1 MVFHEPLALTTAL
14 QANLDAVGDLSPDA
28 FDRFSQLIPAAWIE
42 HALQATGTASLR
54 RRRLPAERLIWLV
67 IGLALFRNEPVWH
80 IVRQLGLA
88 LGTEAQVVPV
98 PSATAQGRQRLGEA
112 PLAHLFDQVSHVGCN
127 APVPVDGLFQGLRL
141 LAVDGVV
148 WSTQDTAEHRDVF
161 GGGRSQHGEGSWPQ
175 VRAVCL
181 MDVHTH
187 LIRATAFG
195 AYTTGEISYACDLMT
210 AAPDASL
217 TIFDRAYYSA
227 AFLLAWQHAGER
239 RHWLMRAKSSLR
251 YEVIRPLGEGDAWVR
266 LPVSPQARRQ
276 DPELPAYWEARL
288 IVCPSGRRYLT
299 SLADAVGYPA
309 DRVAACYRERWEIE
323 LGFRDIKQSM
333 QANDTV
339 LRSKRPELVRQEIWG
354 LLIAYNLLRWEMHQT
369 ADELGVPPTRLSFQ
383 GFTRAIVAELRYAP
397 LETPGAF
404 PKRLARLRQHA
415 RVYLL
420 PPRRQRS
427 CPREVK
433 RRPHKYPTK
442 NASQLN

>member
-1 MVFHEPLALTTAL
+1 MVLHEPLALITAL

-112 PLAHLFDQVSHVGCN
+112 PLAHLFDQISHVWCN

-195 AYTTGEISYACDLMT
+195 AYTTGEISYACDLRT

-309 DRVAACYRERWEIE
+309 DRVAACYRQRWEIE

>member
-112 PLAHLFDQVSHVGCN
+112 PLAHLFDQVSHVWCN

>member
-1 MVFHEPLALTTAL
+1 MVFHEPLALTTTL
-14 QANLDAVGDLSPDA
+14 QAQLDAVGELSAEA

-42 HALQATGTASLR
+42 QALQATGTASLR

-67 IGLALFRNEPVWH
+67 IGLALFRNEPIWH

-98 PSATAQGRQRLGEA
+98 PSAAAQGRQRLGEA
-112 PLAHLFDQVSHVGCN
+112 PLAHLFDQISRAWCTTPLPAAGR
-127 APVPVDGLFQGLRL
+127 FQGLRL

-148 WSTQDTAEHRDVF
+148 WSTPDTAGHREVF
-161 GGGRSQHGEGSWPQ
+161 GGGRSQHGDGSWPQ

-181 MDVHTH
+181 MEVHTH
-187 LIRATAFG
+187 LIRAAAFG
-195 AYTTGEISYACDLMT
+195 AYTTGELSYAQNLMA
-210 AAPDASL
+210 AAPDESL

-227 AFLLAWQHAGER
+227 AFLLAWQRAGKQ

-251 YEVIRPLGEGDAWVR
+251 YEVLHPLGEGDAWVR

-276 DPELPAYWEARL
+276 HPELPAFWEARL
-288 IVCPSGRRYLT
+288 IVCSSGRRYLT
-299 SLADAVGYPA
+299 SLADPARYPA
-309 DRVAACYRERWEIE
+309 EQVATCYRERWEIE
-323 LGFRDIKQSM
+323 LGFRDIKQGM

-369 ADELGVPPTRLSFQ
+369 ADALGVPPARLSFQ
-383 GFTRAIVAELRYAP
+383 GFTRAIVAELRHAP

-404 PKRLARLRQHA
+404 PKRLARLRQQA

-420 PPRRQRS
+420 PPRRRRS

>member
-1 MVFHEPLALTTAL
+1 MVFHEPLALMTAL

-28 FDRFSQLIPAAWIE
+28 FDRFSQLIPAGWIDQ
-42 HALQATGTASLR
+42 ALQATGTVSLR

-67 IGLALFRNEPVWH
+67 IGLALFRNEPIWH

-88 LGTEAQVVPV
+88 LGDEAQVVPV
-98 PSATAQGRQRLGEA
+98 PSAATQGRQRLGEA
-112 PLAHLFDQVSHVGCN
+112 PLAHLFDQLSRAWSHTPLP
-127 APVPVDGLFQGLRL
+127 ASGLFQGLRL

-148 WSTQDTAEHRDVF
+148 WSTPETAEHREAF
-161 GGGRSQHGEGSWPQ
+161 GGGRSQHGDGSWPQ

-187 LIRATAFG
+187 LIRAAAFG
-195 AYTTGEISYACDLMT
+195 AYTTGELSYANELI
-210 AAPDASL
+210 AATPDDSL

-227 AFLLAWQHAGER
+227 AFLLAWQCAGKQ
-239 RHWLMRAKSSLR
+239 RHWLMRAKASLR
-251 YEVIRPLGEGDAWVR
+251 HEVIRPLGEGDAWVR

-276 DPELPAYWEARL
+276 HPDLPAFWEARL
-288 IVCPSGRRYLT
+288 ITCPSGRRYLT
-299 SLADAVGYPA
+299 SLADTVRYPA
-309 DRVAACYRERWEIE
+309 DQVAACYRERWEIE
-323 LGFRDIKQSM
+323 LGFREIKQGL

-354 LLIAYNLLRWEMHQT
+354 LLIAYNLLRREMHQT
-369 ADELGVPPTRLSFQ
+369 ADALDVPPTRLSFQ
-383 GFTRAIVAELRYAP
+383 GFTRAIVAELRHAP

-404 PKRLARLRQHA
+404 PKRLARLRQQA

-420 PPRRQRS
+420 PARRRRS

-442 NASQLN
+442 NASQA

>member
-1 MVFHEPLALTTAL
+1 MVFHEPLALSTAL
-14 QANLDAVGDLSPDA
+14 QAHLDAVGDLSPDT
-28 FDRFSQLIPAAWIE
+28 FDRFSQLIPAVWIE
-42 HALQATGTASLR
+42 QALQATGTASLR

-67 IGLALFRNEPVWH
+67 IGLALFRNEPIWH

-88 LGTEAQVVPV
+88 LDTEEVVPV
-98 PSATAQGRQRLGEA
+98 PSATVQGRQRLGEA
-112 PLAHLFDQVSHVGCN
+112 PLSHLFDQLSRTWCN
-127 APVPVDGLFQGLRL
+127 TPLPASGLFQGLRV

-148 WSTQDTAEHRDVF
+148 WSTPDTAEHRDVF
-161 GGGRSQHGEGSWPQ
+161 GGGCSQHGDGSWPQ

-187 LIRATAFG
+187 LIRAAAFG
-195 AYTTGEISYACDLMT
+195 AYTTGELSYAHNL
-210 AAPDASL
+210 AAAVPDDSL

-227 AFLLAWQHAGER
+227 AFLLMWQRAGDQ
-239 RHWLMRAKSSLR
+239 RHWLIRAKSLLRHEVVRSL
-251 YEVIRPLGEGDAWVR
+251 GDGDAWVR

-276 DPELPAYWEARL
+276 HPELPAFWEARL

-299 SLADAVGYPA
+299 SLADAVRYPA
-309 DRVAACYRERWEIE
+309 DRVTACYRERWEIE
-323 LGFRDIKQSM
+323 LGFRDIKQGM

-369 ADELGVPPTRLSFQ
+369 ADELGVLPTRMSFQ

-397 LETPGAF
+397 LETSGAF
-404 PKRLARLRQHA
+404 PKRLARLRQQA

-420 PPRRQRS
+420 PLRRQRS

-433 RRPHKYPTK
+433 RRPHKYPMK
-442 NASQLN
+442 NASHLN